1 MLFSALFWWHWQ
13 VSCAFRRSSAS
24 CAFKAASALCS
35 ARLSRSKASLSWA
48 VKRSCGHLESQ
59 NFPNCISNGKP
70 AHHYH
75 PNLMSSHQIGMWKLD
90 CTHEI
95 SSILQPHSW
104 FSQGS
109 KAFQDSS
116 QNILH
121 RVCVCVCVCVLHFRF
136 KQQFN
141 ITIPVWQTL
150 TQLYERWIL
159 GDLGNTLWLQFIS
172 LSLSY
177 LSPSASLAYD

>member
-121 RVCVCVCVCVLHFRF
+121 RVCVCVCVFFIFGL
-136 KQQFN
+136 N
-141 ITIPVWQTL
+141 NSL
-150 TQLYERWIL
+150 
-159 GDLGNTLWLQFIS
+159 IS
-172 LSLSY
+172 LFLYGRPWHNYMKGEYWGIWGTLYDYNSSLY
-177 LSPSASLAYD
+177 LSHTCPLLLL